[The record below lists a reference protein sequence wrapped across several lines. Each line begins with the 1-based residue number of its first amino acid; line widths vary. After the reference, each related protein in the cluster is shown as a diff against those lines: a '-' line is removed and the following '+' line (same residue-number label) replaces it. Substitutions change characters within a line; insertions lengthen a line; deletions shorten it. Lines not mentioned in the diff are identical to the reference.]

1 MSRHKNQYTKK
12 PLGKRETQAASAKA
26 AARRAKQS
34 LQLICRPAFVHLPL
48 LVVDGYNALMATKHY
63 TSSMGE
69 ASFSP
74 SDNISCAQAQSSR
87 LHRNTLVEG
96 ESSAF
101 AAHADPFD
109 RARERLISDVAAFA
123 QGSYE
128 AVVVFDGTQNLSSV
142 PAVSIQAGICVVF
155 SRNGETAD
163 SVIERLVTQEKQVNR
178 KITLITSD
186 NTIRSTVG
194 DDVTKL
200 TSALLLHDVEQQNTR
215 LHTDSARASHQ
226 KMTVESRVPKKT
238 RDKLWKLLGDLSH
251 R

>member
-1 MSRHKNQYTKK
+1 MSRHKNQHTNE
-12 PLGKRETQAASAKA
+12 PSKRRKTQAESAKA
-26 AARRAKQS
+26 ATRRAKQS
-34 LQLICRPAFVHLPL
+34 LQLICRPAFAHLPL
-48 LVVDGYNALMATKHY
+48 LVVDGYNALMATQRY
-63 TSSMGE
+63 APSIDG
-69 ASFSP
+69 ADFSP
-74 SDNISCAQAQSSR
+74 SDNASYVRKQKTGLR
-87 LHRNTLVEG
+87 RNASAKG
-96 ESSAF
+96 ESQSF

-155 SRNGETAD
+155 SRNNETAD

-200 TSALLLHDVEQQNTR
+200 TSALLLHDVEQQNAR
-215 LHTDSARASHQ
+215 SHADSVHASHQ
-226 KMTVESRVPKKT
+226 KMTVETRVPKET